1 MYKINMTNRHKAKYV
16 CFADLLGG
24 QKVIVVFDTINKFN
38 KWLNNSIGLCAYGLY
53 DKSGK
58 NIK

>member
-24 QKVIVVFDTINKFN
+24 QKVIVVFDTINKFHRWMN
-38 KWLNNSIGLCAYGLY
+38 KSIGICDYGLY
-53 DKSGK
+53 DAGG
-58 NIK
+58 NHII